1 MSLFGSLGEILSGR
15 RLHKNTTN
23 NVVVSEL
30 WRGCEKLPPEHQEM
44 FRNFV
49 VAASTVADTFF
60 FDDNHPRE
68 INAKK
73 YTVVQFRLFYDA
85 VVTLYVYLYSFAN
98 PHLVPSLT
106 ASLGI
111 LAADLP
117 RAERLLARLRKHTD
131 VNTTTVGEAYSHLM
145 EEAGIGSPS
154 FEPFTV
160 FTSGCLV
167 AYNSAF
173 TRYAD

>member
-1 MSLFGSLGEILSGR
+1 LSLFGPLGEIVSGR

-30 WRGCEKLPPEHQEM
+30 YKGCEMLPLEHQEM

-49 VAASTVADTFF
+49 VAASTVADMFF

-68 INAKK
+68 INAKS
-73 YTVVQFRLFYDA
+73 YTIGQFRLFYEA
-85 VVTLYVYLYSFAN
+85 VVTLFVHLYGFAN

-106 ASLGI
+106 SSLGT
-111 LAADLP
+111 LATDRTRVAM
-117 RAERLLARLRKHTD
+117 LLARLRKHAE
-131 VNTTTVGEAYSHLM
+131 VNSATVGETYTHLI
-145 EEAGIGSPS
+145 EEAGIGTTS

-173 TRYAD
+173 ARDAD

>member
-30 WRGCEKLPPEHQEM
+30 WKGCQKLPPEHQEL

-49 VAASTVADTFF
+49 VAASTVSETFF
-60 FDDNHPRE
+60 FDDDHPRE
-68 INAKK
+68 INAKN
-73 YTVVQFRLFYDA
+73 YTFAQFRLFYDA
-85 VVTLYVYLYSFAN
+85 VVTLFVHLYGFAN
-98 PHLVPSLT
+98 PHLVPTLT
-106 ASLGI
+106 ASLGT
-111 LAADLP
+111 LATDGP
-117 RAERLLARLRKHTD
+117 RVERLLARLRKHTE
-131 VNTTTVGEAYSHLM
+131 VNSAAVGEAYSYLI
-145 EEAGIGSPS
+145 EEVGIGSPS

-167 AYNSAF
+167 AYNSSLEHF
-173 TRYAD
+173 AD

>member
-1 MSLFGSLGEILSGR
+1 MGLFRSLVEILSGR

-49 VAASTVADTFF
+49 VAASTVAETFF
-60 FDDNHPRE
+60 FDENHPRE
-68 INAKK
+68 IDAKS
-73 YTVVQFRLFYDA
+73 YTVAQFRFFYDA
-85 VVTLYVYLYSFAN
+85 VVTLYVHLYGFTN
-98 PHLVPSLT
+98 PHLIPSLY
-106 ASLGI
+106 ASLCI
-111 LAADLP
+111 LVADLP
-117 RAERLLARLRKHTD
+117 RAERLLVRLQKHTD
-131 VNTTTVGEAYSHLM
+131 MNTATVGEAYSHLID
-145 EEAGIGSPS
+145 EAGIGSPS

-167 AYNSAF
+167 AYNSALA
-173 TRYAD
+173 RYAD